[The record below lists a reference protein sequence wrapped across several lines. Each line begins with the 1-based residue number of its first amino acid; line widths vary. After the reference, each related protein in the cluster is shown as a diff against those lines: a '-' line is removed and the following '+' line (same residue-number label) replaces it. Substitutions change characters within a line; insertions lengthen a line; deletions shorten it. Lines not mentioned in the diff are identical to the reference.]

1 MSDTKLDPTEE
12 AIIAC
17 EVSDDALETAAGT
30 GSKNAGRHV
39 FLLHRFR
46 SLSRTLTTAL

>member
-30 GSKNAGRHV
+30 GSNAGST
-39 FLLHRFR
+39 FFFC
-46 SLSRTLTTAL
+46 TALDHCPGP

>member
-1 MSDTKLDPTEE
+1 MSDTKLDQTEE

-30 GSKNAGRHV
+30 GSKNAGSV
-39 FLLHRFR
+39 TFFFC
-46 SLSRTLTTAL
+46 TALDHCPGP

>member
-30 GSKNAGRHV
+30 GSKNGGGAT
-39 FLLHRFR
+39 FFFC
-46 SLSRTLTTAL
+46 TALDHCPGP